1 MAYPNGSYTSSR
13 PTRYAV
19 DENGDISELPGFNQT
34 IDINDNRTINDLKN
48 REKAY
53 DAQRKDFEFD
63 SIAKASNAASKLT
76 KQKVSDIESNYKNQL
91 SQNNTYNSLADQI
104 AGLSRNRGISMG
116 GNPSFNEMTGQP
128 NLGGA
133 QAMDSQNIYGSS
145 DLGSKLNFQVSNDQI
160 LNDYNKSYTDRLNGV
175 LSRGNA
181 QITGIQDRI
190 ATANNLLDQLP
201 SGDPRRAS
209 AELVVKGLNDDLKS
223 VTDAVS
229 TAQDKIKNFTP
240 LTSSDSEGMKQI
252 NSFREHAKLPEENA
266 LNQLRQIDPNSYR
279 TAIGLGRQY
288 NEMVNRPIGE
298 TSTAQTEDLRNA
310 IEQEAVNQLKL
321 GSTLGAEERR
331 GYEQAIRGAQT
342 SRGNVFGLGPAV
354 QEASQIGAAGEARK
368 LARYGAAQQFL
379 ASGQST
385 GDALRSD
392 IAFRDALQQNRL
404 GAASGF
410 LSSGPSL
417 YNLGNARLANQ
428 QGQFQNYINANQA
441 QPGQFNTQPY
451 ASQFY
456 QTTNPNIPVQMSGQ
470 AAGIYNTMS
479 NYQAQTYGD
488 YTRAVASQPSGA
500 QQFAQIAGGIGSL
513 MPSFSF
519 SK

>member
-1 MAYPNGSYTSSR
+1 MAKTVAR
-13 PTRYAV
+13 PTLYSV
-19 DENGDISELPGFNQT
+19 DERGNISELAGVNQDT
-34 IDINDNRTINDLKN
+34 KDLNSRDRQDLLKKQ
-48 REKAY
+48 KAY
-53 DAQRKDFEFD
+53 DDQKKNFAFD
-63 SIAKASNAASKLT
+63 TIAKASNAASKIT
-76 KQKVSDIESNYKNQL
+76 NQKISGIESNYKNQL

-104 AGLSRNRGISMG
+104 SALSQRGDANMPSSG
-116 GNPSFNEMTGQP
+116 GMVNTNSLSADN
-128 NLGGA
+128 N
-133 QAMDSQNIYGSS
+133 YGSS

-160 LNDYNKSYTDRLNGV
+160 VNDYNKSYTDRLNGV
-175 LSRGNA
+175 VTNGNA
-181 QITGIQDRI
+181 QIAGIKDRI
-190 ATANNLLDQLP
+190 ETANKLLNQLP

-209 AELVVKGLNDDLKS
+209 ADLVIKGLNDDLKS
-223 VTDAVS
+223 VTNAVS
-229 TAQDKIKNFTP
+229 TAQDKVKNFTP
-240 LTSSDSEGMKQI
+240 LTVSDAEGMKQI
-252 NSFREHAKLPEENA
+252 SAFREHAKLPEENA
-266 LNQLRQIDPNSYR
+266 INQFRQIDPNSYR
-279 TAIGLGRQY
+279 TAVGLGRQY

-310 IEQEAVNQLKL
+310 LEQEAVNQLKL
-321 GSTLGAEERR
+321 GSSLGAEERR

-342 SRGNVFGLGPAV
+342 ARGNIFGLGPAV

-379 ASGQST
+379 SSGQST

-410 LSSGPSL
+410 VASGPSL

-428 QGQFQNYINANQA
+428 QSQFQNYVNANQA

-456 QTTNPNIPVQMSGQ
+456 QTTNPAIPVQMSGQ

-488 YTRAVASQPSGA
+488 YVGAVSRQPSGA
-500 QQFAQIAGGIGSL
+500 QQFAQIAGGIAGLGGAIAPKGLFGGPGSG
-513 MPSFSF
+513 SIFF
-519 SK
+519 